1 MNEASLLLLAN
12 PSWGKIQSYSR
23 HGDCFVLKL
32 DHKTIAIVVIVP
44 KQKGIMEITNIAI
57 HPLMQRNG
65 FGHIVLNAALDHAR
79 VKGARS
85 EIVST
90 GNSSFG
96 PLALYNACGFII
108 SSVNKGYF
116 LRDYDKSIY
125 ENNVQC
131 IDHINLSL
139 SL

>member
-1 MNEASLLLLAN
+1 
-12 PSWGKIQSYSR
+12 
-23 HGDCFVLKL
+23 
-32 DHKTIAIVVIVP
+32 
-44 KQKGIMEITNIAI
+44 MEIANIAI

-85 EIVST
+85 VVVST

-108 SSVNKGYF
+108 SSVDKGYF
-116 LRDYDKSIY
+116 LRDYNRSIY

-131 IDHINLSL
+131 IDQIDLSL